1 MSLALSYHT
10 CIRSSTCIHFFI
22 HLDCSIQESSRCHN
36 GELPGSSYNRWGLRC
51 VRFSLGLSSS
61 SCRPIYICLFN
72 SGARQ
77 VLARPEWH
85 IYVSLSL
92 TDILSRRVTLRA
104 IAAAILDYAML
115 TLCY

>member
-1 MSLALSYHT
+1 MGLALSSHT
-10 CIRSSTCIHFFI
+10 CIRSSTCIHLLI
-22 HLDCSIQESSRCHN
+22 HLDCSIQASSRCLN

-61 SCRPIYICLFN
+61 SCRPISNYLFN

-77 VLARPEWH
+77 VLARREWH

-92 TDILSRRVTLRA
+92 TVPLRHPPG
-104 IAAAILDYAML
+104 D
-115 TLCY
+115 T